1 MAEIVVHVTTLEQWD
16 SVLDVWFKQGYSWFS
31 GLQDYGHDKFN
42 DEYFRGG
49 EARYLL
55 LDKDNDI
62 LTPSFLS
69 RNIIEYS
76 DFMAQQKEDNKME
89 TYYVTQG
96 KLNVIEKL
104 KSMSFPLY
112 QLLNEDE
119 FHSLSRSLDDNTE
132 KALLRYIGGDE
143 TIEFKVKE
151 QLYRL
156 LRIDDL
162 GDTVYMRIDGYGT
175 PGYTTSKD
183 NCFTA
188 PLEEIKK
195 WETPAWEIEKVK

>member
-1 MAEIVVHVTTLEQWD
+1 MEKVVHVTTSEQWK
-16 SVLDVWFKQGYSWFS
+16 SVLDVWFKQGYAWPGGDQEYSVNIFLNGGRFLFLDDFITYSFS
-31 GLQDYGHDKFN
+31 NSDSKPF
-42 DEYFRGG
+42 
-49 EARYLL
+49 
-55 LDKDNDI
+55 
-62 LTPSFLS
+62 
-69 RNIIEYS
+69 IEYKE
-76 DFMAQQKEDNKME
+76 FMEEQKEDNKME

-143 TIEFKVKE
+143 TVEFKVKE
-151 QLYRL
+151 ILYRL
-156 LRIDDL
+156 QRVDL
-162 GDTVYMRIDGYGT
+162 ANDIVYM
-175 PGYTTSKD
+175 KVD
-183 NCFTA
+183 NSGNPSWTYNQDNAFKA

-195 WETPAWEIEKVK
+195 WQTPAWEIEEAI